1 MISYETEE
9 KFVRLL
15 TRLADG
21 EKSIEIL
28 RSVLS
33 DLKEFDPYLIF
44 KYIDKEEKN
53 YIDEYN
59 IVDFLKY

>member
-9 KFVRLL
+9 KVARLL
-15 TRLADG
+15 ARLADG
-21 EKSIEIL
+21 EKSTEIL

-33 DLKEFDPYLIF
+33 DLKEFDPYLTF
-44 KYIDKEEKN
+44 KSFDKEEKN

-59 IVDFLKY
+59 IVDFLK